1 MLNRAVSF
9 ALTLIIAIA
18 MISGRAEGDA
28 ASDYKTL
35 FGTEA
40 AKVAASATKSDDAAF
55 AAKLVTL
62 SKDMTDSPAA
72 QIYFWEKAVEF
83 GSAGPAGYE
92 TALESIAFLEKA
104 APKKKT
110 QWAEKKLLIA
120 KLQFTRT
127 YGVMKKAAA
136 PIYMEALEAV
146 ADARVVECKASEAK
160 LLYDRAIMVATYMGS
175 DRAAAISAKKK
186 RVDAIVAQEV
196 QFKSLREKLAKDPKD
211 SATREQL
218 VVLYIVARDA
228 PLEAARLLSDDLG
241 EALRTYVGLA
251 GKDIETLN
259 EAACMDM
266 GNWYS
271 KTLYAKAAGKRIV
284 LARAKHYYQ
293 RFLSLHTKSDIQAI
307 RVKMSLR
314 KIDKELDKL
323 GAPVVSRPKR
333 LSKFKTLDMGKGV
346 KMKFVLIAAGK
357 FMMGSPK
364 SAKYRSYGEG
374 PQHEVSISK
383 PFYMGV
389 TEVTQEQYEAVTGSS
404 PSRYKG
410 PKNPVDSV
418 TWNDADAF
426 CQALSKNTRAL
437 VHLPTEAQWEYACR
451 AGSTT
456 VFSFGDSPEKLGD
469 YGWYRE
475 NSNSTSHPVAM
486 KKPNAFGLYDM
497 HGNVWEWCSDVFNS
511 SFYTEAKAVD
521 PENRPR
527 STSTYSS
534 RSARGGY
541 FRDSVS
547 YIGSAKRRGYSASSR
562 SYRYGFRVVIL
573 TAPRKGVLTPAQA
586 AARLVGRIG
595 VGGIRGTEI
604 AYKGPIV
611 TQSGRTLFGGS
622 ATELGGLGKSRE
634 SGSNVEFSVIGSTMW
649 SDYTFQVKAT
659 KTKGPDGFFI
669 KFADNGSGD
678 YYVWSIGGKGN
689 RMFSIEQVSRGKPR
703 RILKTISG
711 SVATNRLYE
720 IQVELDGSTVSC
732 HLDKRL
738 IFKLDVSETPKR

>member
-1 MLNRAVSF
+1 
-9 ALTLIIAIA
+9 
-18 MISGRAEGDA
+18 MISGRAEGDPA
-28 ASDYKTL
+28 ADYEAL
-35 FGTEA
+35 FGAESR
-40 AKVAASATKSDDAAF
+40 KVAASAAKSDDAAF
-55 AAKLVTL
+55 AAKLITL
-62 SKDMTDSPAA
+62 SKDMTDAPAA
-72 QIYFWEKAVEF
+72 QVYFCEKAVEF
-83 GSAGPAGYE
+83 GSAGPAGYK
-92 TALESIAFLEKA
+92 TALEAIAFLEKA

-110 QWAEKKLLIA
+110 QWLDKKLQIA
-120 KLQFTRT
+120 KLQYTKT

-146 ADARVVECKASEAK
+146 ADARVAQCKASEAK
-160 LLYDRAIMVATYMGS
+160 LLYDRAVMVARYLGS
-175 DRAAAISAKKK
+175 DRVAAISDKKK
-186 RVDAIVAQEV
+186 RVDAVVAQEI
-196 QFKSLREKLAKDPKD
+196 QFKSLRDKLAKDPKD

-228 PLEAARLLSDDLG
+228 PLEAARLLSDDLD

-266 GNWYS
+266 GNWYYKILS
-271 KTLYAKAAGKRIV
+271 AKAAGKRTV
-284 LARAKHYYQ
+284 LARAKHYYE

-314 KIDKELDKL
+314 KIDKELEKL

-333 LSKFKTLDMGKGV
+333 LSKSRTLDLGKGV
-346 KMKFVLIAAGK
+346 KMKLVLIAAGK

-364 SAKYRSYGEG
+364 STRYSSSGDT
-374 PQHEVSISK
+374 PQHQVTISK

-389 TEVTQEQYEAVTGSS
+389 TEVTQEQYEAVVGSS

-418 TWNDADAF
+418 TWNDAAAF
-426 CQALSKNTRAL
+426 CKALSTKTRTL

-469 YGWYRE
+469 YAWYRE
-475 NSNSTSHPVAM
+475 NSRSTSHPVAG

-511 SFYTEAKAVD
+511 SFYTEAKVVD

-527 STSTYSS
+527 GTSTYSS
-534 RSARGGY
+534 RSVRGGY
-541 FRDSVS
+541 FRDSAR
-547 YIGSAKRRGYSASSR
+547 YIGSARRRAYSATSR

-595 VGGIRGTEI
+595 IGGIKGTEI
-604 AYKGPIV
+604 SYTGPTV
-611 TQSGRTLFGGS
+611 TQSGRTIFGGS
-622 ATELGGLGKSRE
+622 STELSGLGKSRE
-634 SGSNVEFSVIGSTMW
+634 SGSNVEFSVMGSTMW
-649 SDYTFQVKAT
+649 SDYTFRVKA
-659 KTKGPDGFFI
+659 KKKKGPDGFFV
-669 KFADNGSGD
+669 KFADNGRGD

-689 RMFSIEQVSRGKPR
+689 RRFSIERFSRGKPK

-711 SVATNRLYE
+711 RVSTNRLYE

-738 IFKLDVSETPKR
+738 IFKLDVSKIPKR